1 MAQAHIKTKSVA
13 VFYDD
18 NGKVIGIAKFYNLTE
33 NQLNALKNK
42 LAEHNEKQLKEKN
55 DLLNE
60 IKELKKCCNGLQQE
74 IKLLKGEEE

>member
-13 VFYDD
+13 VLYDD
-18 NGKVIGIAKFYNLTE
+18 NGKVIGIAKCCNLTE
-33 NQLNALKNK
+33 NQLNALKNE

-60 IKELKKCCNGLQQE
+60 IKELKKCCNDLQQE
-74 IKLLKGEEE
+74 IKLLKGEE